1 MCLDLVFRTLAVILE
16 SGLFVVAVVVTVVIV
31 VVDDDDDDDVAGPR
45 EASDCVNHR
54 VQCSG
59 WWTVKSGAGTC
70 VAVVP

>member
-16 SGLFVVAVVVTVVIV
+16 SGLFVVAVVVAVVIV
-31 VVDDDDDDDVAGPR
+31 VVDDDDDDVAGPR

-59 WWTVKSGAGTC
+59 WWTVKSDAGTC